1 MLPIS
6 PTDFESAVKAV
17 DILDVSTATIRQI
30 CALAAALEEK
40 SGEDFVHLEIGNPGL
55 APEVIGIDAEC
66 AALRRGVAN
75 KYPRIDGIPEVKEA
89 GSKFVKAFLDVDIDP
104 ECIIPTVGSM
114 QASFTLMLL
123 LAQRE
128 KGKDTMVYIQPGFPA
143 TYHQAKVLGIRRESF
158 DLYDYRGKKLEE
170 KLRSILDSGRVTGIV
185 YSNPNN
191 PAWTNLTD
199 EELEIIGRL
208 ATEYDAIVLEDLAY
222 MTMDFRRDLGRPYEP
237 PFVSTVAR
245 YTDNYILLVSASKI
259 FSYAGERIA
268 VACISN
274 AVYHRRYQALA
285 DFYEMPAFGEA
296 YIYGVLYTA
305 SSGVAHSGQYAL
317 AAMMNAACEGKLK
330 FRDNCL
336 EYGNRAAKVKKI
348 FRDNGFHLVYEM
360 DGPEEISDGFF
371 FTVGY
376 GSMSSAELQ
385 QELLRHGV
393 SAITLPSTG
402 STQEGVR
409 VCVSAISRP
418 EQYEMLEERIKA
430 FHDEHRH

>member
-6 PTDFESAVKAV
+6 PADFNRSVKDV
-17 DILDVSTATIRQI
+17 DILDVSSATIRQI
-30 CALAAALEEK
+30 CALSAVLEEK
-40 SGEDFVHLEIGNPGL
+40 CGEEFVHLEIGNPGL
-55 APEVIGIDAEC
+55 ASEAIGIEAEC
-66 AALRRGVAN
+66 AALKRGVAN
-75 KYPRIDGIPEVKEA
+75 KYPLIDGIPEVKKA

-128 KGKDTMVYIQPGFPA
+128 KGKDTMVFIHPGFPA

-191 PAWTNLTD
+191 PAWTNLTE

-208 ATEYDAIVLEDLAY
+208 ATEYDAIVMEDLAY

-268 VACISN
+268 VACMSN

-285 DFYEMPAFGEA
+285 DFYEMPCFGDA

-305 SSGVAHSGQYAL
+305 SSGVAHSGQYAF
-317 AAMMNAACEGKLK
+317 AAMMNAACEGRLN
-330 FRDNCL
+330 FRDNCS
-336 EYGNRAAKVKKI
+336 EYGRRAAKVKKI

-376 GSMSSAELQ
+376 GSMNSAELQ
-385 QELLRHGV
+385 KELLRYGV

-402 STQEGVR
+402 SKQEGMR
-409 VCVSAISRP
+409 VCVSALSRP
-418 EQYEMLEERIKA
+418 EQYEMLEHRLKA
-430 FHDEHRH
+430 FNDEHSH